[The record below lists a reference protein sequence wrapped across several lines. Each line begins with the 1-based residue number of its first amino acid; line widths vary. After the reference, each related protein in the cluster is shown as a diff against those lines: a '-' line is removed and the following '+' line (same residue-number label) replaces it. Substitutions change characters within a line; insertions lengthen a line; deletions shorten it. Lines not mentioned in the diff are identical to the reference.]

1 MAGFPESVLTQFAAR
16 LAIATLIGL
25 AVGLEREA
33 SGHASG
39 PNARFAGIRTFLLLG
54 MLGGCAGLLFSDGD
68 PFAGGILLGVGGAFV
83 VAAYTLAVR
92 RPAMDLDGTT
102 EAAALVVLALGTMAG
117 RGQLGLAA
125 GAAAVAVLALS
136 EKTRLHAFVQRIDG
150 TELRAGLQFAVLAL
164 VVLPLLPQGPFGGVL
179 AIKPRTLWIIVLLFS
194 GLNFLGYLARRYA
207 GAERGF
213 GIAGMLGGVVSSTAV
228 TVEFSRHSR
237 TDPALGAAL
246 GRGVIGACVVL
257 IPRVLTVSAV
267 MNLDVARALLPF
279 LLPALVIGIATFV
292 FWHRRGRVSSPAA
305 FTDAQNPLQLWTAIR
320 MAIAFQVAISLIA
333 YVRSAV
339 GTPGIYASGAL
350 LGLTDVD
357 ALTVSMSR
365 AGAELTTYVAAKAIA
380 IGILANTLLKLAV
393 SVAIGTSLFRRVAA
407 VGLVGLAIGSLFG
420 LAFA

>member
-1 MAGFPESVLTQFAAR
+1 MGFPESVLTQFAAR

-39 PNARFAGIRTFLLLG
+39 PDARFAGIRTFLLLG
-54 MLGGCAGLLFSDGD
+54 MLGGCAGHLSADGD
-68 PFAGGILLGVGGAFV
+68 PVAGAVLLAGGGAFV
-83 VAAYTLAVR
+83 VAAYTMAVR
-92 RPAMDLDGTT
+92 RAPMDLDGTT
-102 EAAALVVLALGTMAG
+102 EAAALVVLALGAMAG
-117 RGQLGLAA
+117 RGRLGLAA

-136 EKTRLHAFVQRIDG
+136 EKTRLHALVKRIDG

-164 VVLPLLPQGPFGGVL
+164 VVLPLLPEGPFGGVL
-179 AIKPRTLWIIVLLFS
+179 AVKPRTLWIIVLLFS

-207 GAERGF
+207 GAERGY

-246 GRGVIGACVVL
+246 GRGVIGACIVL
-257 IPRVLTVSAV
+257 IPRVLAVSAA

-292 FWHRRGRVSSPAA
+292 FWRRGGGASSPVA
-305 FTDAQNPLQLWTAIR
+305 FTDVQNPLQLWTAIR
-320 MAIAFQVAISLIA
+320 MAIAFQVAISLIT

-365 AGAELTTYVAAKAIA
+365 AGAELTTRVAAKAIA
-380 IGILANTLLKLAV
+380 IGILANTLLKLTV
-393 SVAIGTSLFRRVAA
+393 SVALGTSLFRRVAA